1 MDDTLNS
8 ADAGLGVTDV
18 LPLGETPP
26 AGRGDDDYSRSFHR
40 VRSRLVNRAGLSY
53 VEFVRNLQPNYARV
67 KFDVA
72 LGYAMLVV
80 SVVPCVVLSHLA
92 FSPFVVAPLG
102 AVLIG
107 YWMAYL
113 QLFLHEGAHY
123 NLAPS
128 RAGSDLLC
136 DMLIGWIIGTS
147 VDKYRKVHFHHHRAI
162 GMADDSEFTYF
173 FPLNA
178 AFLLKSLFGIRAL
191 EVIASR
197 GRVIQKKDN
206 VSSAPSW
213 LDAQL
218 SIDERQSAGSRVL
231 IGGMLVHAAFVGLA
245 VYLGYYSVAAAW
257 VLGVGMVFPFFGA
270 VRQLLEHR
278 DDKATADIDYSRTA
292 HGAFTRMF
300 GSGPFSST
308 FGGAGFNRHL
318 LHHWE
323 PNVSYTNLP
332 QLEEFL
338 AGTEMRS
345 IMDRRRATYS
355 GVFLRLLSLR

>member
-1 MDDTLNS
+1 MDGTFNHRDGNI
-8 ADAGLGVTDV
+8 GLIDV
-18 LPLGETPP
+18 LPPGEIPP
-26 AGRGDDDYSRSFHR
+26 TAPITDDYSRSFHR
-40 VRSRLVNRAGLSY
+40 VRSRLGDNTGRSY
-53 VEFVRNLQPNYARV
+53 VEFVRNLRPNYARV
-67 KFDVA
+67 RLDMA
-72 LGYAMLVV
+72 LGYAMLAG
-80 SVVPCVVLSHLA
+80 SVALCIWLSLLS
-92 FSPFVVAPLG
+92 FSPLAIVPLG

-107 YWMAYL
+107 YWIAYL

-128 RAGSDLLC
+128 RAASDLLC
-136 DMLIGWIIGTS
+136 NALIGWMIGTS

-162 GMADDSEFTYF
+162 GMVDDSEFTYF

-178 AFLLKSLFGIRAL
+178 AFFLKTLFGVRAL

-197 GRVIQKKDN
+197 GKVIQEKKS
-206 VSSAPSW
+206 VPSGTTW

-218 SIDERQSAGSRVL
+218 SIDERRGPGARVL
-231 IGGMLVHAAFVGLA
+231 IGGLLVHTAFVALA
-245 VYLGYYSVAAAW
+245 AYLGYYSVVAAW

-270 VRQLLEHR
+270 LRQLLEHR
-278 DDKATADIDYSRTA
+278 DDNATADTDYSRTA
-292 HGAFTRMF
+292 HGAFTRIF

-308 FGGAGFNRHL
+308 FGAAGFNRHL

-345 IMDRRRATYS
+345 IVDHRRATYS
-355 GVFLRLLSLR
+355 GVFLRLLSIR